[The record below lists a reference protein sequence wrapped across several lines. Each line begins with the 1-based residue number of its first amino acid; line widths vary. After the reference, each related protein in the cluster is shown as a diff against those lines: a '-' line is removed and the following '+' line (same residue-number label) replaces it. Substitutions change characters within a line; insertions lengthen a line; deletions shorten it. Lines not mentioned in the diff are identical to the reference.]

1 MGLDTEETACGG
13 RTVDE
18 PADIRR
24 AGRRRPKQRCH
35 AHGRTWAYRGSTDT
49 PPFSPHGPPP
59 AAACGSPTYS
69 TQPQAAA
76 ERRYERLDWDTLCA
90 HTTHLI
96 LFSLEVTANG
106 RVSALDRLPSRAE
119 LEAARVAAQ
128 KHGTKLLLCFGG
140 NGRSDG
146 FAAMVKSKETRRSF
160 LMDVAKLLELNG
172 LHGVDYNWEYP
183 HGKQQWEGLAA

>member
-1 MGLDTEETACGG
+1 VGPERRSPRSKPVSESQC
-13 RTVDE
+13 VFE
-18 PADIRR
+18 PR
-24 AGRRRPKQRCH
+24 
-35 AHGRTWAYRGSTDT
+35 
-49 PPFSPHGPPP
+49 
-59 AAACGSPTYS
+59 
-69 TQPQAAA
+69 AA

-106 RVSALDRLPSRAE
+106 HVSALDRLPSRAE

-140 NGRSDG
+140 NGRSEG

-160 LMDVAKLLELNG
+160 LTDVAKLLELNG

-183 HGKQQWEGLAA
+183 HGKQQWEGLAT

>member
-1 MGLDTEETACGG
+1 
-13 RTVDE
+13 
-18 PADIRR
+18 
-24 AGRRRPKQRCH
+24 
-35 AHGRTWAYRGSTDT
+35 
-49 PPFSPHGPPP
+49 
-59 AAACGSPTYS
+59 
-69 TQPQAAA
+69 
-76 ERRYERLDWDTLCA
+76 
-90 HTTHLI
+90 
-96 LFSLEVTANG
+96 VTANG